1 MEFSNLG
8 LLPGPDQNGEASNCK
23 EGGSAVFGGEAI
35 VPYSGDGQYEIDQA
49 QPSSLGF
56 LQGTS

>member
-1 MEFSNLG
+1 MG

-35 VPYSGDGQYEIDQA
+35 VPYSGDGQYEIDQT

-56 LQGTS
+56 L

>member
-1 MEFSNLG
+1 MEFSHLG
-8 LLPGPDQNGEASNCK
+8 LLPGPDQNGEASNCQ
-23 EGGSAVFGGEAI
+23 EGGFAVFGGEAI
-35 VPYSGDGQYEIDQA
+35 VPYSGDGQYKIDQT